1 MWRTK
6 DITHPAVEKYL
17 YGLLPRSA
25 PVLREM
31 ERYASRH
38 DVPIVGPAVGRLIHL
53 LTQLSAAKRIFELG
67 SAIGYST
74 LWLAQAAG
82 EGAEVHYSDG
92 SPENATRARAYFQ
105 RAGVA
110 ERIQLHVGR
119 SQEKL
124 AQTPGEFDII
134 FIDVDKE
141 QYPETLR
148 LAAPR
153 VRRGGLLLTDNTL
166 WSGRAA
172 RKAPRSD
179 ARSRGIQEFNRAVYA
194 AKELFPVLLPLR
206 DGFTVCRKL

>member
-6 DITHPAVEKYL
+6 DITHPSVEKYL
-17 YGLLPRSA
+17 YSLLPKSD

-31 ERYASRH
+31 ERYAARH
-38 DVPIVGPAVGRLIHL
+38 GVPIVGPAVGRLIHL
-53 LTQLSAAKRIFELG
+53 LTQLSGAKRVFEMG

-74 LWLAQAAG
+74 LWFAKAAG

-92 SPENATRARAYFQ
+92 SAENAQRAQGYFQ
-105 RAGVA
+105 RAGMTQ
-110 ERIQLHVGR
+110 RIHVHVGR

-124 AQTPGEFDII
+124 RETQEEFDIV

-141 QYPETLR
+141 QYPEALR
-148 LAAPR
+148 LATPR
-153 VRRGGLLLTDNTL
+153 IRRGGLLFTDNTL

-172 RKAPRSD
+172 RKAPLGD
-179 ARSRGIQEFNRAVYA
+179 ARTKGIQRFNRTVYA
-194 AKELFPVLLPLR
+194 SNDLFPVLLPLR